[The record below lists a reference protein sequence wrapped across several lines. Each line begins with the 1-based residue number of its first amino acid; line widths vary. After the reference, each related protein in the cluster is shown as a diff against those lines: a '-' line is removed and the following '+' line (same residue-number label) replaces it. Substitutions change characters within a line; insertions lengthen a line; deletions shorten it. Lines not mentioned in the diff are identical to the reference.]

1 MIGKNSKRFLMLA
14 APFAIALTIIN
25 QPIARAHAEL
35 LESKA
40 LYQKD
45 NSIEFI
51 LRFNENVEVEDLLL
65 VNSNFKKQRISF
77 RVNADTVNIKSNKLP
92 KDRYILR
99 YKIISQDGHRIIG
112 SIGVPNQVKDKQAKP
127 QYLKA
132 LTLDNKKSLELSI
145 SASHPGNIKI
155 ISGNLTSIRAV
166 KITHIKSKITL
177 QTSKKEGYFE
187 SYLPLTGAWSME
199 ISYKEDKFTEEQYYV
214 KFEIKP

>member
-25 QPIARAHAEL
+25 QPIASAHAEL
-35 LESKA
+35 VESKA